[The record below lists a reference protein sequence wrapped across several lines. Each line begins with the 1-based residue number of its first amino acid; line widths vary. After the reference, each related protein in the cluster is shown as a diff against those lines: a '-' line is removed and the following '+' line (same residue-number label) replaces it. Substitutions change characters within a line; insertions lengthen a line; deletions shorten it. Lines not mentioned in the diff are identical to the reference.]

1 MLSLFNLSL
10 TKQALMGF
18 ICGYG
23 LTLLLLSRRFGFLP
37 HDQGRAYAING
48 ELSRGKLRG
57 VGIIMVIAYLIIS
70 LLFVK
75 ISLEYVVYAILLLLI
90 MLSGYLDDAADVP
103 WSDYKKGAI
112 DFVISLITMAC
123 FVMCSPTDI
132 MIFHMH
138 IVLPKIVYGLLGII
152 LIWVSINV
160 VNCTDGVDGLCGNL
174 TLVSLLSF
182 VFAFSQGLGIYN
194 VYVLIMCG
202 VILAYLYY
210 NSSPSSMLMGD
221 AGSRAFGY
229 FLALIAMKSQH
240 PFAFI
245 IFALVMI
252 IDGGLGLVKIFII
265 RFFHIKGFMR
275 QIRTPI
281 HDEMRKKRSWQDPLV
296 VARFTAI
303 QIVLSALLLVF
314 L

>member
-1 MLSLFNLSL
+1 
-10 TKQALMGF
+10 
-18 ICGYG
+18 
-23 LTLLLLSRRFGFLP
+23 
-37 HDQGRAYAING
+37 
-48 ELSRGKLRG
+48 
-57 VGIIMVIAYLIIS
+57 
-70 LLFVK
+70 
-75 ISLEYVVYAILLLLI
+75 LLLLI

-112 DFVISLITMAC
+112 DFVISLITMVC

-138 IVLPKIVYGLLGII
+138 IVLPKIIYGLLGII

-303 QIVLSALLLVF
+303 QIVLSALLLV
-314 L
+314 LL